1 MLILI
6 SDAFDKSLPEKLK
19 AFGEVTDDKS
29 RLAEADVVLIRSKTK
44 ATREY
49 IDQAKNMK
57 LIIRGGVG
65 MDNIDREYCKE
76 KGIIAVNTPKSSS
89 IAVAELAFALM
100 LSTPCHIPFYD
111 STMKKGEWMKNTKR
125 TELYGKRLALLGM
138 GNIATKVAQRAQAF
152 GMDVVAYDK
161 YVKSSDYAVMMD
173 LEDAVRDAD
182 YISMHLPFTPETDRM
197 ISASLISKMTHH
209 PVLINTG
216 RGKCIDEEAVAAAL
230 RSGDLAWYCTDVYT
244 SEPPASDGP
253 LFGCENVTFT
263 PHVGANTVEN
273 LLRIGEEVCQTIESL
288 VKEGK
293 I

>member
-244 SEPPASDGP
+244 SEPPAADGP